1 MRATIAILIA
11 GMTAPVWAQSDR
23 EPETQTTEQRPV
35 KEKKPSRGAAREIGS
50 GAGNVGTGAAKGAGD
65 LAKGTGKGAV
75 SLVTLHPVDA
85 AANVGRGAVG
95 AGKDV
100 GVGTVKG
107 TGKMVK
113 GVGKAVKH
121 LF

>member
-1 MRATIAILIA
+1 MLLLSLAV
-11 GMTAPVWAQSDR
+11 PVWAQSTQDQT
-23 EPETQTTEQRPV
+23 EPRPV
-35 KEKKPSRGAAREIGS
+35 EQKKAKEKKPERGAAREIGS

-85 AANVGRGAVG
+85 AANVGKGAAG

-100 GVGTVKG
+100 GVGAAKG

-113 GVGKAVKH
+113 GVGKAIKH